1 MAVNID
7 KKDMG
12 YLGEEFQYRLIH
24 HFFAN
29 KDFFKDISSILDQNM
44 FTNPTLK
51 QFVGW
56 MKEHYKI
63 HDTVPSY
70 DIMGVMIRTHTHTD
84 LDVEQSEAI
93 LNEIKNKPDEDPSY
107 VEEVALKFFKQQHI
121 VKTANE
127 ILRIAGN
134 GDADRYEKCA
144 ELLSEAIHQGVHNDE
159 GIEVFS
165 DIGEVLSDD
174 YRIPIPTG
182 ILQLDKALE
191 GGIGKG
197 ELGVIVGPTSFGKA
211 LSVNELVL
219 TPSGFKLAR
228 DIKIGD
234 KLIGKNGS
242 PTNVI
247 GVFPQGVR
255 PIYKVKFT
263 DGTYYECDKEHIL
276 PVNTYWQRSGK
287 KYIKGVSKGR
297 NDKRYMPD
305 LSFKNMTLREI
316 IDKGLYRSGHRH
328 NFAVPNCNPVELD
341 EVKVEIDPYILG
353 VLIGDGCFTC
363 GSFYYSTKD
372 SIIKENVLNLLPSNF
387 EYSERINNKNL
398 VEVHLFKP
406 FWDVLGKHIDLGL
419 HSYDKYI
426 PNEYLYNS
434 KENRIKLLQGLM
446 DTDGFISKAGYC
458 GFTTKSK
465 RLAEDFLTLVRS
477 LGGVGTVR
485 EKQSGY
491 FSKKLNE
498 RVECGIVYDISF
510 GLFDS
515 SIQVSSLERKQSKV
529 RYLTNSKF
537 HKFIDDVE
545 FVREEDAVCFLVD
558 AEDHLF
564 LTRDFNVTHNTSLTT
579 AIASYASTFR
589 CEANENQGFKVLQ
602 IVFEDRIKQI
612 QRKHLARIVTLNSG
626 QVVESKDLSKP
637 EFREL
642 VRSTFETFADKDMM
656 NANLRIIRL
665 PNGDVTASQI
675 KRLIKKLT
683 NNGFK
688 PDLVIVDYF
697 ECLDTNADAGYNV
710 TNEWEKEGKTMRK
723 FESMANELNI
733 AMWIPSQG
741 TKESISAELVTMDK
755 MGGSVKKAQIAHI
768 ILSIARTTE
777 DIENNKATMS
787 ILKNRSGKAG
797 CIFKNVNFNN
807 GTCVIECNDDDDM
820 LTAVEF
826 GMEKSNNIM
835 KSTAE
840 LKQQLRMER
849 AAAESYSAT

>member
-134 GDADRYEKCA
+134 GDSDRYEKCA
-144 ELLSEAIHQGVHNDE
+144 ELLNEAIHQGVHNDE

-197 ELGVIVGPTSFGKA
+197 ELGVIVGPTSFGK
-211 LSVNELVL
+211 
-219 TPSGFKLAR
+219 
-228 DIKIGD
+228 
-234 KLIGKNGS
+234 
-242 PTNVI
+242 
-247 GVFPQGVR
+247 
-255 PIYKVKFT
+255 
-263 DGTYYECDKEHIL
+263 
-276 PVNTYWQRSGK
+276 
-287 KYIKGVSKGR
+287 
-297 NDKRYMPD
+297 
-305 LSFKNMTLREI
+305 
-316 IDKGLYRSGHRH
+316 
-328 NFAVPNCNPVELD
+328 
-341 EVKVEIDPYILG
+341 
-353 VLIGDGCFTC
+353 
-363 GSFYYSTKD
+363 
-372 SIIKENVLNLLPSNF
+372 
-387 EYSERINNKNL
+387 
-398 VEVHLFKP
+398 
-406 FWDVLGKHIDLGL
+406 
-419 HSYDKYI
+419 
-426 PNEYLYNS
+426 
-434 KENRIKLLQGLM
+434 
-446 DTDGFISKAGYC
+446 
-458 GFTTKSK
+458 
-465 RLAEDFLTLVRS
+465 
-477 LGGVGTVR
+477 
-485 EKQSGY
+485 
-491 FSKKLNE
+491 
-498 RVECGIVYDISF
+498 
-510 GLFDS
+510 
-515 SIQVSSLERKQSKV
+515 
-529 RYLTNSKF
+529 
-537 HKFIDDVE
+537 
-545 FVREEDAVCFLVD
+545 
-558 AEDHLF
+558 
-564 LTRDFNVTHNTSLTT
+564 TSLTT
-579 AIASYASTFR
+579 AIASYASTCR
-589 CEANENQGFKVLQ
+589 CEANDNQGFKVLQ

-807 GTCVIECNDDDDM
+807 GTCVIECNDDEDM
-820 LTAVEF
+820 MTTIEF

-835 KSTAE
+835 KGTA
-840 LKQQLRMER
+840 QLRQEQRMAK
-849 AAAESYSAT
+849 AAVESYSAI